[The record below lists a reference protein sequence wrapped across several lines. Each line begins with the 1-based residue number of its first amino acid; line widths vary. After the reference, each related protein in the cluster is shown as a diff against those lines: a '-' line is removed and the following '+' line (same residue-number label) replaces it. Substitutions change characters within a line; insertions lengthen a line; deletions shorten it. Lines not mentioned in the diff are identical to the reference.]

1 MMTPEMYQVACMVAL
16 LTLLILAAACA
27 NLGGLLLARAVSR
40 ESEMKIRMAIGAT
53 RARIFRQLATESLML
68 ALVGA
73 TLGLGL
79 SSLGLRVALIK
90 FHAPGWLSA
99 KPDWRVLVFTFG
111 TALAAAVFFGFAPA
125 LQIPRQRQRKTIM
138 RQLLLA
144 AQVAVSCVLLIVA
157 GLLTRATLHVLY
169 TNPGFA
175 YERLL
180 SVDAQ
185 LGQHGYT
192 PAAAQAYLDAVQEES
207 DPCPV
212 SSRFPSSNSR
222 RWDIQF
228 LGWMKRPT
236 ATLYPSTRT
245 G

>member
-1 MMTPEMYQVACMVAL
+1 MTPEMYQVAGMVAL

-40 ESEMKIRMAIGAT
+40 EREMGIRMAIGAT

-73 TLGLGL
+73 ALGLGL

-111 TALAAAVFFGFAPA
+111 TAIAAAVFFGFAPA

-157 GLLTRATLHVLY
+157 G
-169 TNPGFA
+169 
-175 YERLL
+175 
-180 SVDAQ
+180 
-185 LGQHGYT
+185 
-192 PAAAQAYLDAVQEES
+192 
-207 DPCPV
+207 C
-212 SSRFPSSNSR
+212 
-222 RWDIQF
+222 
-228 LGWMKRPT
+228 
-236 ATLYPSTRT
+236 
-245 G
+245 